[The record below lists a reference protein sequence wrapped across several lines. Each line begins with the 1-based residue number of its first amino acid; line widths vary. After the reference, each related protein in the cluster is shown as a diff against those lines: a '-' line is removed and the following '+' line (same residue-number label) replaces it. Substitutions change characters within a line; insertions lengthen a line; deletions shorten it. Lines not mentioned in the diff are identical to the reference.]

1 MNGLSFSKIIKK
13 KKKSHIQLYT
23 NVKTPNFN
31 GVSSK
36 KTLPDWISN

>member
-1 MNGLSFSKIIKK
+1 MNGLSFSTII
-13 KKKSHIQLYT
+13 KKKSHIQMYT

>member
-1 MNGLSFSKIIKK
+1 MNGLSFSTIIKK
-13 KKKSHIQLYT
+13 AIQMYT

>member
-1 MNGLSFSKIIKK
+1 MNGLSFSTIIKK
-13 KKKSHIQLYT
+13 KPYT
-23 NVKTPNFN
+23 NVHECKTPNFN

>member
-1 MNGLSFSKIIKK
+1 MNGLSFDNY
-13 KKKSHIQLYT
+13 KKSHTQMYT